1 VRERLL
7 AHVDESAAL
16 DGLCRRSINYD
27 PERAP
32 QDSQAEGHWH
42 VDSGTT
48 VIGREAPGLP
58 VRGRPWEIAFRLVSE
73 YEFADARIV
82 RAVYRGGDD
91 LLGRDM
97 LLEGR
102 FCGLRFCLGVRVT
115 GMIDE
120 TRDTAGWRHLIAR
133 TPQPLNDAVRF
144 ADGRL
149 LCRISGS
156 ILGS

>member
-1 VRERLL
+1 
-7 AHVDESAAL
+7 
-16 DGLCRRSINYD
+16 
-27 PERAP
+27 
-32 QDSQAEGHWH
+32 
-42 VDSGTT
+42 
-48 VIGREAPGLP
+48 
-58 VRGRPWEIAFRLVSE
+58 VSE

-102 FCGLRFCLGVRVT
+102 FCGLRFYLGVRVT

-144 ADGRL
+144 ADSRL